1 MKNILSF
8 IILLLL
14 ITSCKQTTEQEKDVV
29 KKNETTEISFFTKDS
44 LKIYGDLFEIDKTA
58 PTILLFHQ
66 GGANSRGEY
75 HSIIPVLKEE
85 GFNVLAID
93 QRLGGQRFG
102 NYNRTVAEIP
112 RNTFGYCDAYPDLE
126 AALNF
131 VATNNFSGK
140 KIVWGSSYSA
150 TLGIKL
156 ANENPD
162 IIDGVLAFSPASGDP
177 MEGCRPEEYIKIL
190 KTPLLLLRPAREAE
204 IESVKN
210 QLALAKEYNHE
221 TYVAKNGVHGSSMLV
236 EDRVGNSV
244 DENWAVVKTFLT
256 KFKKE

>member
-14 ITSCKQTTEQEKDVV
+14 ITSCKQTTEQEKDVA
-29 KKNETTEISFFTKDS
+29 KKNKTTEISFFTKDS
-44 LKIYGDLFEIDKTA
+44 LKIYGDLFETDKTA

-75 HSIIPVLKEE
+75 HSVIPVLKEE

-102 NYNRTVAEIP
+102 NYNRTVAEIT

-131 VATNNFSGK
+131 VATNNLTGK
-140 KIVWGSSYSA
+140 K
-150 TLGIKL
+150 
-156 ANENPD
+156 
-162 IIDGVLAFSPASGDP
+162 
-177 MEGCRPEEYIKIL
+177 
-190 KTPLLLLRPAREAE
+190 
-204 IESVKN
+204 
-210 QLALAKEYNHE
+210 
-221 TYVAKNGVHGSSMLV
+221 
-236 EDRVGNSV
+236 
-244 DENWAVVKTFLT
+244 
-256 KFKKE
+256 

>member
-1 MKNILSF
+1 MQHKLKF
-8 IILLLL
+8 QIILLFTFVV
-14 ITSCKQTTEQEKDVV
+14 IFISCKNDR
-29 KKNETTEISFFTKDS
+29 NDHFEISDTEVSFYAKDS
-44 LKIYGDLFEIDKTA
+44 LKIYGDLFEIDKNA

-75 HSIIPVLKEE
+75 TDIIPVLKKE
-85 GFNVLAID
+85 GFNVLTID

-102 NYNRTVAEIP
+102 NYNRTVAEIS
-112 RNTFGYCDAYPDLE
+112 RNTYGYCDAYSDLE
-126 AALNF
+126 AALYF
-131 VATNNFSGK
+131 ITSNNFIGK

-156 ANENPD
+156 ASNNTD
-162 IIDGVLAFSPASGDP
+162 VIDGVLAFSPASGDS
-177 MEGCRPEEYIKIL
+177 MEGCRPEEILKTL

-204 IESVKN
+204 IESVQN

-244 DENWAVVKTFLT
+244 DKNWAVVKTFLT
-256 KFKKE
+256 KFKN